1 MVAHPGWRENHPPV
15 RLVLARYPAQPAS
28 VHHPPH
34 MDRTVL
40 IVDDHAEF
48 RTSARA
54 LLVAEGW
61 TVIGEAASG
70 AEGVRLVAQLRPA
83 VVLLDIALP
92 DQDGF
97 RVADAL
103 ALELDPPHVV
113 LVSSRDARA
122 YGRRIVQA
130 PVRGFLPKQ
139 RLSGEALA
147 DLLP

>member
-1 MVAHPGWRENHPPV
+1 
-15 RLVLARYPAQPAS
+15 
-28 VHHPPH
+28 
-34 MDRTVL
+34 MDQTVL
-40 IVDDHAEF
+40 IVDDHADF

-54 LLVAEGW
+54 LLTAGGW

-70 AEGVRLVAQLRPA
+70 AEGLRLVEQLRPA

-97 RVADAL
+97 RVATAL
-103 ALELDPPHVV
+103 AREPDPPSVV

-122 YGRRIVQA
+122 YGRRIAEA

-139 RLSGEALA
+139 GLSGKALT
-147 DLLP
+147 DLLL